1 MEAGSLREQLAR
13 ILERG
18 TGRKDKEAEVAQ
30 EAGPGHEKDDIR
42 ARPGRILGRE
52 VEQDQ
57 AEAGASAPGQ
67 EPQSIRDRLQAVLAR
82 EKQVTR
88 EEPAHEQRKAVQRHK
103 DLGDDHEL

>member
-1 MEAGSLREQLAR
+1 M
-13 ILERG
+13 
-18 TGRKDKEAEVAQ
+18 
-30 EAGPGHEKDDIR
+30 
-42 ARPGRILGRE
+42 
-52 VEQDQ
+52 EQDQ